1 LIIVGWSRGLTL
13 PKWKDGFS
21 LDRGALFAFVVIMVV
36 VVVVVVVIEGE
47 IGSRVWFGVVR
58 VGLVSEEGTRRCSES
73 REN

>member
-1 LIIVGWSRGLTL
+1 MIIVGWSRGLTL

-36 VVVVVVVIEGE
+36 VIEGE

-58 VGLVSEEGTRRCSES
+58 VGLVSEEGTRRCSEG